1 MKEKKFKNL
10 SFLKENILSREQMK
24 NLIGGYGGQFG
35 CPESQLPY
43 LCINADGSSDCFCA
57 DAVIHPPSSTCD
69 QISISC
75 ESAGY

>member
-1 MKEKKFKNL
+1 MCFKQNKMKEKKFKNL

-43 LCINADGSSDCFCA
+43 LCINTDGSSDCFLCRCRY
-57 DAVIHPPSSTCD
+57 SST
-69 QISISC
+69 II
-75 ESAGY
+75 YL